1 MFRTTLPAR
10 RNRRNGLASSLALA
24 FAGAALGVTGL
35 AAPAYAKDKDKKQE
49 ESASKS
55 QYSEAFVTA
64 YKPLEAAVGK
74 AQDAASAEA
83 ARPLVQPVVD
93 AVTNND
99 ERFAAGSMLLQLGLK
114 LNDKGMQ
121 QKGLVFQ
128 LDSGKVPPDK
138 QAVFNY
144 YVGGFAWDKQDYAT
158 AQPYFTKAYDLGY
171 RENDIEWL
179 LAESYFQ
186 QKQNAQGLAQLQ
198 RMEQAREAAG
208 SVLSEKALRSGL
220 KAAYD
225 AKDTAQIA
233 NLAALVSAHYP
244 SPDTWNTMLAVVR
257 DSYTLQPD
265 EVLDL
270 FRLMRLTKSLKT
282 KQDYVY
288 YVDAADPR
296 RLPNEV
302 APVLEEGIGKGLL
315 DAKDAYV
322 SENLQVA
329 QSHAADDRASA
340 DEIAKEAQTA
350 ANGVSARAAG
360 DNYLAIGEP
369 QKAEAMYKLA
379 GQKGGVEADRL
390 AMRTGVAQTYAGEL
404 ADARQSFQ
412 QVTGARAPI
421 ARMWLAYLD
430 STKAPAAPAANQ
442 TAAQ

>member
-1 MFRTTLPAR
+1 MA
-10 RNRRNGLASSLALA
+10 LALA
-24 FAGAALGVTGL
+24 GAAAIGIAGT
-35 AAPAYAKDKDKKQE
+35 AAPAYAKDKGKDKAE
-49 ESASKS
+49 EQSAAGKP
-55 QYSEAFVTA
+55 QYTKAFVDA
-64 YKPLEAAVGK
+64 YKPLEDAFNGAK
-74 AQDAASAEA
+74 DAAAAEA
-83 ARPLVQPVVD
+83 ARPLVAPVL
-93 AVTNND
+93 AAIAND
-99 ERFAAGSMLLQLGLK
+99 DDKYAAGSLVLQLGLK
-114 LNDKGMQ
+114 LSDKELQ
-121 QKGLVFQ
+121 EKGLTLQ
-128 LDSGKVPPDK
+128 LESGKVPQDR

-144 YVGGFAWDKQDYAT
+144 YVGGFEWDKQNYAA
-158 AQPYFTKAYDLGY
+158 AQPYLTKAYDLGY
-171 RENDIEWL
+171 RENDVEWL
-179 LAESYFQ
+179 VAESYFQ
-186 QKQNAQGLAQLQ
+186 QKQNAQGLAQLK

-208 SVLSEKALRSGL
+208 SALSEKALRSGL

-225 AKDTAQIA
+225 SKDTAQIA
-233 NLAALVSAHYP
+233 DLAALVAAHYP

-257 DSYTLQPD
+257 DSYTLQAD

-302 APVLEEGIGKGLL
+302 APVLQEGISKGLL
-315 DAKDAYV
+315 DTKDAYV

-340 DEIAKEAQTA
+340 DQIAKEAQSA

-390 AMRTGVAQTYAGEL
+390 AMRTGIAQTYAGEL

-412 QVTGARAPI
+412 QVTGARAPV

-430 STKAPAAPAANQ
+430 STKAPAANQ